1 VQKRQDS
8 CAFCVLMRD
17 LSSAQ
22 VVASSETCVAV
33 LDVSPASLGHTL
45 VMPRAHYE
53 SVWDLDDATAAA
65 VMQTVRSVAALLHDR
80 LAPDGLT
87 VRQNNGAASGQRV
100 PHVHVHLVPRW
111 NDDGHIG
118 WPRERDEP
126 VDNAVVMR
134 ALVGQSLTRDEALS
148 MRGSRSIDEPPAD
161 VPPDVA

>member
-1 VQKRQDS
+1 
-8 CAFCVLMRD
+8 
-17 LSSAQ
+17 
-22 VVASSETCVAV
+22 V
-33 LDVSPASLGHTL
+33 LDASPASLGHTL

-65 VMQTVRSVAALLHDR
+65 LMQTVRSVAALLHDR

>member
-1 VQKRQDS
+1 
-8 CAFCVLMRD
+8 
-17 LSSAQ
+17 
-22 VVASSETCVAV
+22 
-33 LDVSPASLGHTL
+33 
-45 VMPRAHYE
+45 MPRAHYE

-65 VMQTVRSVAALLHDR
+65 LMQTVRSVAALLHDR

-111 NDDGHIG
+111 NGDGHIG

-126 VDNAVVMR
+126 VDNATAMR
-134 ALVGQSLTRDEALS
+134 ALVGQPMTRDEALS